1 MSFADC
7 GADSNFMV
15 GGSRVEG
22 AMCLQHAAGHN
33 CKGFIQNCIVMKL
46 HPPPVLID
54 TTLRDGEQAP
64 GVVFS
69 LADKMAICGL
79 LDEAGIQEVELG
91 TPAMGPR
98 EVEDLKALNR
108 AGFGFITTAWCRAL
122 PADIIAASKTGCH
135 GVHFSFPVSDILLE
149 SIGKHRDWI
158 VEQLEKLVE
167 LASDLFPFFTV
178 GAQDAS
184 RANPDFLRAF
194 TQYAALCGASRVRIA
209 DTVGLLTPNTTAHLF
224 RNLMQVEYTIPLEF
238 HAHNDLGLATGNVL
252 AAANAGVNCFS
263 VTVNGLGER
272 AGNAALEE
280 VVMAFEY
287 GEKLNTR
294 INTKVFSKLSRFVAD
309 ASNRP
314 LHASKPI
321 TGTMALAHESG
332 IHTNS
337 IIKNRSTYQL
347 LNAADVGRIDQ
358 PFVFG
363 KHSGSEGLRYFF
375 QSRGIDLSESSC
387 QKLLQRIKEQS
398 VVLKRAISE
407 DEIVAMYNRI
417 QSDGESV
424 NGLFNAS
431 LIRTTIAS
439 IEDEWMGVHV

>member
-1 MSFADC
+1 MSFACC

-15 GGSRVEG
+15 GGSRVALS
-22 AMCLQHAAGHN
+22 AMCLQHAAAHN
-33 CKGFIQNCIVMKL
+33 CKGFIQNLFVMKL

-69 LADKMAICGL
+69 LADKMTICGM

-91 TPAMGPR
+91 TPAMGAR
-98 EVEDLKALNR
+98 EVSDLNALNR

-158 VEQLEKLVE
+158 VEQLETLVE

-209 DTVGLLTPNTTAHLF
+209 DTVGLLTPNTTARLF
-224 RNLMQVEYTIPLEF
+224 RNLMQVDYTIPLEF
-238 HAHNDLGLATGNVL
+238 HAHNDLGLAAGNVL
-252 AAANAGVNCFS
+252 AAANTGVNCFS

-287 GEKLNTR
+287 GEKINTG
-294 INTKVFSKLSRFVAD
+294 INTKVFSKLSRFVAE

-314 LHASKPI
+314 LHAAKPI
-321 TGTMALAHESG
+321 TGEMALAHESG
-332 IHTNS
+332 MHTNS

-347 LNAADVGRIDQ
+347 LNAADIGRNDM

-363 KHSGSEGLRYFF
+363 KHSGRESIRHFFNSINTEIFEKDCSILLDQIKWQSEN
-375 QSRGIDLSESSC
+375 
-387 QKLLQRIKEQS
+387 
-398 VVLKRAISE
+398 LKRAISE
-407 DEIVAMYNRI
+407 SEILELYNQM
-417 QSDGESV
+417 QSEKDLLQSNTALV
-424 NGLFNAS
+424 MQTS
-431 LIRTTIAS
+431 LS
-439 IEDEWMGVHV
+439 KIENEWLGH